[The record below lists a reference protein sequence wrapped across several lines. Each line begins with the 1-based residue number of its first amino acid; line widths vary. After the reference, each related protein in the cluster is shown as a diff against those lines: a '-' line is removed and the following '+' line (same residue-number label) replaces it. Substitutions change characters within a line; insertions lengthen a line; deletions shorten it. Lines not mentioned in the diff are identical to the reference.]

1 MNQHEFMQLVNPF
14 TDRLYRLAKRLLI
27 STDEASDAQQ
37 EVLLKL
43 WQKKEDLNNYK
54 NIEAFA
60 VTMTKNYCLDQ
71 LKSKRAQ
78 RADIEHVV
86 VRDSTASVYQQVED
100 RDSWDHIEK
109 YVSQL
114 PETQRLLFH
123 YREVEEME
131 YDTIAELTGMNET
144 AIRVALSRLR
154 KQIREFM
161 VQQHQ

>member
-1 MNQHEFMQLVNPF
+1 MNQHEFMQLINPF

-27 STDEASDAQQ
+27 SKDEASDAQQ

-54 NIEAFA
+54 NVEAFA

-78 RADIEHVV
+78 RADIENVV
-86 VRDSTASVYQQVED
+86 VRDTTASVYQQVED

-114 PETQRLLFH
+114 PETQRLLFQ

-131 YDTIAELTGMNET
+131 YDIIAELTGMNET

-161 VQQHQ
+161 ILQHQ